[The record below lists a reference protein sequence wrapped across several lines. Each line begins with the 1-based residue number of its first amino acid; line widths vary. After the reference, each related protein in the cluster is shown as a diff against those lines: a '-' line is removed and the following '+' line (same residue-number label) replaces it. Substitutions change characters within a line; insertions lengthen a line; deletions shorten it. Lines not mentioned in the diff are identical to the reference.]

1 MYVWE
6 QQIPSRDQRSDEYLL
21 GKLHIKQTALSCE
34 INSFTLIS
42 LLAPFISVIFTLS
55 TYLQFYY

>member
-6 QQIPSRDQRSDEYLL
+6 QQILSQDQTTAEYLL

-42 LLAPFISVIFTLS
+42 LLVPFISVIFTLS
-55 TYLQFYY
+55 KYLQFYY